1 MLVPVVEPIVIEVVD
16 PASPPVPKAIVLV
29 EPDAVAP
36 AWIFVV
42 WFIVDCP
49 TVIIP
54 VPAVPPI
61 TIVPVVSAEP
71 NTAFEPVVPVK
82 FNAPVIVGLML
93 VSIEDPVP
101 DNVPKPLYSG
111 FHDAAPVPEVD
122 TQVTVPDIPGVRLNK
137 TLPPDEKTPTLLLVL
152 LLIIL

>member
-1 MLVPVVEPIVIEVVD
+1 M
-16 PASPPVPKAIVLV
+16 
-29 EPDAVAP
+29 
-36 AWIFVV
+36 VV
-42 WFIVDCP
+42 WLIVDCP

-61 TIVPVVSAEP
+61 PIAPEVIPVPKLAPLVVL
-71 NTAFEPVVPVK
+71 PVK
-82 FNAPVIVGLML
+82 LSTPVALGPML

-122 TQVTVPDIPGVRLNK
+122 TQVTMPDIPGVRLNK